1 MSEAAAPDLDL
12 LGRTVSEPDLG
23 SHAAARERLEQSGLG
38 ARMGRLADL
47 AAWWA
52 AVRGDATAAPPS
64 RTLTVMDA
72 SGSRLPAGLSID
84 RAVLWGIEAADRA
97 ADSGVDLLLMA
108 VDDDPGARLV
118 TAELLDLDPVEA
130 SGWPLPQGLDDEE
143 WMDQVLDLRDGL
155 RRTRGTR
162 VDLAVLLS
170 AADSPALAAAAGL
183 AVQAAV
189 RRTPI
194 LLDGEG
200 ALAAAL
206 LARRASFVA
215 TQWWQ
220 VAQARETTL
229 VAKALQTLQLEPL
242 VSLGLRAQDGTG
254 ARLGLAVLAQA
265 AALLGPATTDA

>member
-1 MSEAAAPDLDL
+1 MSETAAPDLDL
-12 LGRTVSEPDLG
+12 LGRSVSEPDVG
-23 SHAAARERLEQSGLG
+23 SYSAARERLEQSGLQ

-52 AVRGDATAAPPS
+52 GVRGDASAAPPS

-72 SGSRLPAGLSID
+72 SADRRPAGLSID
-84 RAVLWGIEAADRA
+84 QAVIWGIEAADRA

-108 VDDDPGARLV
+108 VDDDRGARLV

-130 SGWPLPQGLDDEE
+130 SGWPLPQRMDDEE

-162 VDLAVLLS
+162 VDLAVLLG

-220 VAQARETTL
+220 VAQAREATL
-229 VAKALQTLQLEPL
+229 VTKALQTLQLEPL

-265 AALLGPATTDA
+265 AALLGPAPNDA